1 VKPTERWL
9 LPVLLALAALLT
21 IGTAGWGDLYNETDG
36 QYASAAKVMAD
47 GGSWLVPENN
57 GIPRLVKPPL
67 LYWAMAA
74 SMKIF
79 GVSEFAARLPSGVA
93 ITAWVAV
100 TFLIGVKMGGPW
112 RGFLAGAILLS
123 SLGIFTLGRVIMPE
137 PMFSVFIAAA
147 LYCVLRGADDPT
159 RRARWFT
166 GFWFCASLAGFTKGG
181 HGLLY
186 PLVIVGVAAFFCK
199 SARGNLRGL
208 LSWQGALIFCAINL
222 PWYFFIESRFPG
234 YTSNLFFAEQLGH
247 VTGSSTPATDYTV
260 VPRWQF
266 LLLHAA
272 WFFPW
277 SIVAG
282 TVLFFRWR
290 DAGSRVRRTL
300 GRLAGKWGPRISM
313 SPRPS
318 VSFDATLVVS
328 WAAVILATVLLTG
341 QRQDY
346 YAMSMWPAFALGVAG
361 LIEHRSLRPA
371 AIFLTILF
379 AAGFV
384 AALAIS
390 HSAPGTG
397 TAPVAAR
404 ATAWTTV
411 TNFDGTVWQS
421 LRTTA
426 LLTFGGATLFS
437 LLAAFLRS
445 RGQVFSLLAATCCLA
460 LGALGGTSQVSP
472 FFSLA
477 QAAPTL
483 NAASADT
490 RLIYDGGLDTGS
502 SLLFYTNIPVT
513 WLDQNP
519 DKDFIVRKF
528 GIGRNLH
535 MTTSELAGL
544 WKSGTPI
551 LFVTESAKLADWESL
566 LSQTLIPIARCG
578 TQVVLKN

>member
-1 VKPTERWL
+1 MKPTERWL

-36 QYASAAKVMAD
+36 QYGGAAKVMAD
-47 GGSWLVPENN
+47 GGSWLVPEND
-57 GIPRLVKPPL
+57 GMPRLVKPPL

-74 SMKIF
+74 SMNVF
-79 GVSEFAARLPSGVA
+79 GVNAFAARLPSALA
-93 ITAWVAV
+93 ITLWVAV
-100 TFLIGVKMGGPW
+100 TFLIGTKMGGPW
-112 RGFLAGAILLS
+112 RGFLAGAVLLS

-137 PMFSVFIAAA
+137 PMFSALIAAA
-147 LYCVLRGADDPT
+147 LYCVLRGADDPM

-166 GFWFCASLAGFTKGG
+166 AFWFCASLASFTKGW

-186 PLVIVGVAAFFCK
+186 PLAIIGVAAFFGK
-199 SARGNLRGL
+199 SARGSLRGL
-208 LSWQGALIFCAINL
+208 VSWQGVLIFCAVNL

-234 YTSNLFFAEQLGH
+234 FMSNLFFAEHLGH
-247 VTGSSTPATDYTV
+247 VTGNSAPATDYTA

-277 SIVAG
+277 SVVAF
-282 TVLFFRWR
+282 VALFRKV
-290 DAGSRVRRTL
+290 G
-300 GRLAGKWGPRISM
+300 RIS
-313 SPRPS
+313 SLG
-318 VSFDATLVVS
+318 FNDILVAS
-328 WAAVILATVLLTG
+328 WAGVILATILLAG

-346 YAMSMWPAFALGVAG
+346 YAMSMWPAFALGVAA

-371 AIFLTILF
+371 AIFLAILF
-379 AAGFV
+379 TAGFV
-384 AALAIS
+384 TALAMS
-390 HSAPGTG
+390 HSAPGAG
-397 TAPVAAR
+397 TASVADR

-411 TNFDGTVWQS
+411 TNFDGSVWQS
-421 LRTTA
+421 LRHTA
-426 LLTFGGATLFS
+426 LLSLGGATLFS
-437 LLAAFLRS
+437 LLAAFLPS
-445 RGQVFSLLAATCCLA
+445 RAQVFSVLAATCCLA
-460 LGALGGTSQVSP
+460 LGAVSGTSLVSP

-477 QAAPTL
+477 QAAPAI
-483 NAASADT
+483 NAAASADT

-528 GIGRNLH
+528 GIGRNLY
-535 MTTSELAGL
+535 MTTSELAVL
-544 WKSGTPI
+544 WQSGTPI